1 MTNFIFK
8 SQATFKKISN
18 QLEMILT
25 EQRKQRADLQYVLVL
40 LKYLKNDKE
49 LQKTVEDYYST
60 PPVEEENVI
69 HPGDEQDL
77 D

>member
-25 EQRKQRADLQYVLVL
+25 EQRKQRADLQYVLAL
-40 LKYLKNDKE
+40 LKFLKNDKN
-49 LQKTVEDYYST
+49 LQTQVEDYYST
-60 PPVEEENVI
+60 PPVPEESVM
-69 HPGDEQDL
+69 HPEDFKDQD
-77 D
+77 

>member
-8 SQATFKKISN
+8 SQGTFKKISN

-25 EQRKQRADLQYVLVL
+25 EQRKQRADLQYVLIL
-40 LKYLKNDKE
+40 LKSLKNDSN
-49 LQKTVEDYYST
+49 LQKTVDDFYSKSHPED
-60 PPVEEENVI
+60 I
-69 HPGDEQDL
+69 ADL

>member
-8 SQATFKKISN
+8 SQSTFKKISN

-25 EQRKQRADLQYVLVL
+25 EQRKQRADLQYVLSL
-40 LKYLKNDKE
+40 LKFLKNDKN
-49 LQKTVEDYYST
+49 LQTQVEDFYST
-60 PPVEEENVI
+60 PPVEEEKVI
-69 HPGDEQDL
+69 HPEDMADI